1 MKNQL
6 GESALS
12 KETVPSSKMLAR
24 NLYDATLFTATT
36 AFVSSRLLV
45 TFGKIISGV
54 ELLLV
59 QLFPDGSPAQQY
71 LPPKS
76 PLLLFCDIFESRI
89 RKRQSDSL
97 GKFNLHF
104 FGKHTSERYI
114 RSLKPCILIYCN
126 VCTCFIVRVL

>member
-12 KETVPSSKMLAR
+12 KETVPSSKMLALR
-24 NLYDATLFTATT
+24 CNFIYCTYSFRIFSSFCNLCK
-36 AFVSSRLLV
+36 V
-45 TFGKIISGV
+45 ISGV

-76 PLLLFCDIFESRI
+76 PLLLFCDIFESR
-89 RKRQSDSL
+89 L
-97 GKFNLHF
+97 
-104 FGKHTSERYI
+104 
-114 RSLKPCILIYCN
+114 
-126 VCTCFIVRVL
+126 

>member
-1 MKNQL
+1 MRIVRANRQNRQAYINQCFRIF
-6 GESALS
+6 
-12 KETVPSSKMLAR
+12 SSFG
-24 NLYDATLFTATT
+24 NLCK
-36 AFVSSRLLV
+36 V
-45 TFGKIISGV
+45 ISGV

-76 PLLLFCDIFESRI
+76 PLLLFCDIFESII

-104 FGKHTSERYI
+104 SENTHQRYV
-114 RSLKPCILIYCN
+114 RSLKTCRLIYCN
-126 VCTCFIVRVL
+126 VCPCFIVKVF